1 VSNDQLS
8 LLIILYFLYFF
19 DFFDFVVKDLDAG
32 AAAWM
37 PLFPLLSA
45 NGG

>member
-1 VSNDQLS
+1 LNL
-8 LLIILYFLYFF
+8 F
-19 DFFDFVVKDLDAG
+19 DFFDFVVEYIAVG

-37 PLFPLLSA
+37 PLFSLLSA